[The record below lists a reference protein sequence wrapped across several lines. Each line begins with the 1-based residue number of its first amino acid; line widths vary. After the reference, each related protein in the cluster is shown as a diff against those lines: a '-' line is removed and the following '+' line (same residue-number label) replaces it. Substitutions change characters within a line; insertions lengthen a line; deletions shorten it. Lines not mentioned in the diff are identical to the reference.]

1 MLVHQPWKC
10 QMENLDSLY
19 RTKQHQEETCPTM
32 MRHVFSLIN
41 SHMCWLVVWNMFYFS
56 IYWEFHHP
64 IWLIFFRGVGI
75 PPTRCQLKSPWETE
89 WKNSFDP
96 NFDGPGAFIQFHPMD
111 ADIPNF
117 NGRLGYPLVNIQ
129 KTMENHHILWV
140 NQLFRLGHW
149 INSYVQWP
157 EGTPISDTWFF
168 FGCVVG
174 FVGGIHGPQW
184 CATFRGHFFDP
195 RFFWNVHPN
204 PMVEKTLFQT
214 KKLSWGIPGI
224 PRFWIN
230 PYAIGST
237 TPILS
242 YHIPIVSAVDCRF
255 KQKTLWL
262 MVI

>member
-195 RFFWNVHPN
+195 RFFLKRSPQSHGWENA
-204 PMVEKTLFQT
+204 
-214 KKLSWGIPGI
+214 LS
-224 PRFWIN
+224 N
-230 PYAIGST
+230 QKAILGYT
-237 TPILS
+237 RYTPLLDKSICYRLNNS
-242 YHIPIVSAVDCRF
+242 HLIVSYPHCIRR
-255 KQKTLWL
+255 WL
-262 MVI
+262 